1 MNTNLFK
8 TLVSNPSGFTTAD
21 DVGMAVKADAKA
33 ALLGLCEVLARQ
45 TEDERATQGTAH
57 KNKFGFSK
65 REVTRGTFLAT
76 KFMQD
81 ETSITLDEMTEACAL
96 AHRYRNQLWMIILGA
111 VPINNLNLRP
121 TLRSAE

>member
-8 TLVSNPSGFTTAD
+8 TLVSSTSGFTTAD
-21 DVGMAVKADAKA
+21 DIGMAVQADARA
-33 ALLGLCEVLARQ
+33 ALLGLCEILARQ
-45 TEDERATQGTAH
+45 TEDERVTKGTAH

-81 ETSITLDEMTEACAL
+81 ETSVTVAEMSEACQIAF
-96 AHRYRNQLWMIILGA
+96 RYRNQLWMIVLGA

-121 TLRSAE
+121 TLRSVE